1 MMTEQVFRVDGL
13 HCQSCVGAVK
23 DALGALEAVSVV
35 EVELGEPS
43 VVTVQTQHPL
53 SVDEVAAALREEGDY
68 AGVG

>member
-1 MMTEQVFRVDGL
+1 MTQQVFRVNGL

-23 DALGALEAVSVV
+23 DALGALEPVETV

-43 VVTVQTQHPL
+43 VVTVEAKSPL

-68 AGVG
+68 AVVA

>member
-1 MMTEQVFRVDGL
+1 MTQQVFRVNGL

-23 DALGALEAVSVV
+23 DALGALEPVETV

-43 VVTVQTQHPL
+43 VVTVEAKNPL

-68 AGVG
+68 AVVG